1 MQERVVSRP
10 SRHSTYSEDDDELL
24 IQLKEKDKLPWD
36 EIAEYFPERT
46 KGTLQVHYCTKLK
59 NRSQTSKYK
68 KRKITNSAK
77 ESGERYPS
85 RFSMDLL
92 DPQLQDALPSS
103 TSILPATADSTEDAH
118 GSILSTTLGNIES
131 TEVQPLRTSQ
141 GVESNLV
148 AINATEGRWR
158 LKRYLRR
165 LHDAPLGLLDNSI
178 GP

>member
-1 MQERVVSRP
+1 MGRNSRVLPGKNQRDVASA
-10 SRHSTYSEDDDELL
+10 LL
-24 IQLKEKDKLPWD
+24 
-36 EIAEYFPERT
+36 
-46 KGTLQVHYCTKLK
+46 LK

-68 KRKITNSAK
+68 ERKITNSAK

-85 RFSMDLL
+85 RFLMDLL
-92 DPQLQDALPSS
+92 DPQLQDALLSS
-103 TSILPATADSTEDAH
+103 TSILLATADSTEDAH
-118 GSILSTTLGNIES
+118 GSILSTTLGNIET
-131 TEVQPLRTSQ
+131 TEVQPLRSSQ

-158 LKRYLRR
+158 LKRYPRR